1 MIFITVLVY
10 FNRYGSRAEAA
21 MSTERDVIDG
31 ENRALDARVEPFHTL
46 AGNPFSIR
54 MAGVRPAHGRL
65 ARSGDRATVA
75 LSGRACLLREAAER
89 GMIDQFAMQ
98 RGGRSCTSFPHLL
111 PAMSIDYSPIPC
123 PVVVPLDA
131 ILPEEPLLMMG
142 AGPVPIP
149 AAVAKA
155 NTVVINHL
163 GATMAKIIEQVKE
176 MARYVFQ
183 TRTKWVLGVAGPGS
197 AAMEMAISNLAWRG
211 TRVLSIRNG
220 FFSAR
225 MAEMATRVGADV
237 ATLEVA
243 DRAVASLDEIADAIA
258 RERPEIVTIVQG
270 ETSNT
275 VWNRDL
281 RDIAALAKA
290 AGALVV
296 VDAVCTLS
304 TMPLEMDAWG
314 IDAVITG
321 GQKGLSSI
329 PGVSLIAFSDAA
341 WDRMK
346 QRPEPNAHWCLDMA
360 LAENFWHNA
369 GYHYTAPVSGVL
381 ALHEALRLVCAE
393 TLESRFARHLR
404 CSLALQAGVE
414 SMGLKLY
421 APKDCRLN
429 SVVGIETPEGL
440 TPGMVCGHISKQYQV
455 EISGSFGLP
464 IVRIGQMGE
473 QCREHNLF
481 RTLHAFGR
489 TMVDLKVP
497 VDLPAGVAA
506 LEQELSRRGA

>member
-1 MIFITVLVY
+1 
-10 FNRYGSRAEAA
+10 
-21 MSTERDVIDG
+21 MS
-31 ENRALDARVEPFHTL
+31 L
-46 AGNPFSIR
+46 
-54 MAGVRPAHGRL
+54 
-65 ARSGDRATVA
+65 
-75 LSGRACLLREAAER
+75 
-89 GMIDQFAMQ
+89 
-98 RGGRSCTSFPHLL
+98 TS
-111 PAMSIDYSPIPC
+111 IPC
-123 PVVVPLDA
+123 PDVVSLDE

-149 AAVAKA
+149 AAVAHA
-155 NTVVINHL
+155 NTIVINHL
-163 GATMAKIIEQVKE
+163 GATMAKVIGQVKE

-183 TRTKWVLGVAGPGS
+183 TRSKWVLGVAGPGS
-197 AAMEMAISNLAWRG
+197 AAMEMAIANLAWPG
-211 TRVLSIRNG
+211 TRVLAIKNG

-225 MAEMATRVGADV
+225 MAEMAKRCGAHV
-237 ATLEVA
+237 ATLEVP
-243 DRAVASLDEIADAIA
+243 DRAVAGLAELADALA

-275 VWNRDL
+275 VWNPHL
-281 RDIAALAKA
+281 QDIAKLAKA

-304 TMPLEMDAWG
+304 TMPLEMDEWG

-329 PGVSLIAFSDAA
+329 PGVSLIAFSEAA
-341 WDRMK
+341 WQRMK
-346 QRPEPNAHWCLDMA
+346 TRDSASVHWCLDA
-360 LAENFWHNA
+360 SLAEHFWHNA

-393 TLESRFARHLR
+393 TLEKRFARHLK
-404 CSLALQAGVE
+404 CSLALQAGI
-414 SMGLKLY
+414 SALGLSLY
-421 APKDCRLN
+421 APEPHRLN
-429 SVVGIETPEGL
+429 SVVGVDVPAGL
-440 TPGMVCGHISKQYQV
+440 SPGDVCGHISRHHQV

-481 RTLHAFGR
+481 RTLHALGR
-489 TMVDLKVP
+489 TMVDLGAR

-506 LEQELSRRGA
+506 LEQSLSGNARGRQGGDGEAG

>member
-1 MIFITVLVY
+1 MPTSSL
-10 FNRYGSRAEAA
+10 S
-21 MSTERDVIDG
+21 
-31 ENRALDARVEPFHTL
+31 P
-46 AGNPFSIR
+46 
-54 MAGVRPAHGRL
+54 
-65 ARSGDRATVA
+65 VA
-75 LSGRACLLREAAER
+75 SAV
-89 GMIDQFAMQ
+89 
-98 RGGRSCTSFPHLL
+98 
-111 PAMSIDYSPIPC
+111 PC
-123 PVVVPLDA
+123 PVVESLDA

-155 NTVVINHL
+155 NTIVINHL
-163 GATMAKIIEQVKE
+163 GGTMVKVIGQVKT

-183 TRTKWVLGVAGPGS
+183 TNSKWVLGVAGPGS
-197 AAMEMAISNLAWRG
+197 AAMEMAISNLAWEG
-211 TRVLSIRNG
+211 TRVLSIKNG
-220 FFSAR
+220 FFSER
-225 MAEMATRVGADV
+225 MAEMGRRVGARVSMLDV
-237 ATLEVA
+237 
-243 DRAVASLDEIADAIA
+243 DDGAVASLEQVAEAIR
-258 RERPEIVTIVQG
+258 RERPEIVTVVQG

-275 VWNRDL
+275 VWNYHL
-281 RDIAALAKA
+281 KDIAALAKA
-290 AGALVV
+290 AGALVI

-341 WDRMK
+341 WARVK
-346 QRPEPNAHWCLDMA
+346 GRTAPNAHWCLDA
-360 LAENFWHNA
+360 SLAENFWHNA

-393 TLESRFARHLR
+393 TLEKRFARHLK
-404 CSLALQAGVE
+404 CSLALQEGIAAL
-414 SMGLKLY
+414 GLNLY
-421 APKDCRLN
+421 APPACRLN
-429 SVVGIETPEGL
+429 SVVGIEVPQGL
-440 TPGMVCGHISKQYQV
+440 SPGDICGHISRQHQV

-481 RTLHAFGR
+481 RTLHALGR
-489 TMVDLKVP
+489 TMVDLGAA

-506 LEQELSRRGA
+506 LEKSLSSGARVLAR